1 MNSIELVA
9 TIAEKAERSNKDSDT
24 VVKAFIEVVTEEFVK
39 GEKIQL
45 NWFGT
50 FEIIERAVRE
60 GRNPLTGAPTKVV
73 AWKAP
78 KFKF

>member
-45 NWFGT
+45 N
-50 FEIIERAVRE
+50 
-60 GRNPLTGAPTKVV
+60 
-73 AWKAP
+73 
-78 KFKF
+78 